1 MPSNIMLTKSFLN
14 QPPATHETRPEKIE
28 RALGFMDGPLK
39 RVGGFFL
46 PNLKGV
52 LVGRKSFPAL
62 VEKMA
67 AGLSALTQ
75 DGIREE
81 AARVGAG
88 LSRSGFTPEL
98 AARAFALV
106 REVAGRTLG
115 KRHFA
120 VQLLGGWAMLNGMVA
135 EMETGEGKTLT
146 ATLTAATVALAGMPV
161 HVISVNDYLTRRDA
175 EEMGAVYRA
184 LGLTVGCVTQE
195 VEPDLRRRQY
205 QADITYCTNKDVT
218 FDYLRDK
225 LVLRDRFHPV
235 RLHADNLLGRGGGLN
250 RLALRGLVFAIVDE
264 ADSVFIDEAR
274 TPLVISGSKNRQ
286 EEERFFAEA
295 LALAGKLA
303 REEDF
308 VLDRSRNLVSFTR
321 GGRRKLAGLATAMD
335 EVWSGKLR
343 REEMAAK
350 ALTALHFFQRDEHY
364 VVREDKVQ
372 IVDEFTGRIMA
383 DRSWEQGLHQL
394 IEVKEGCP
402 LTDKKETLARISYQ
416 RFFRRYLFLAGMT
429 GTAAEVRGEL
439 WKTYGLA
446 TLKIATN
453 RPCRRKRLRDLVLP
467 TAAEKWQ
474 RVLAS
479 AVEVHR
485 QGRPV
490 LIGTRSVAAS
500 EHLGGIFAGA
510 GLDFQLLNAKQ
521 DEAEAAII
529 AGAGEPGRIT
539 IATNMAG
546 RGTDIKLAAGIAE
559 AGGLHVIITEI
570 HDAARVDRQLVGRCA
585 RQGDNGTCQAILS
598 LEDRMLDNTA
608 KMLKSWVVELY
619 GVNRTM
625 GMLAGRFLFARA
637 QKKIEKF
644 HAGIRRQLIK
654 HDAGQ
659 GEMLSFSGRI
669 E

>member
-1 MPSNIMLTKSFLN
+1 MLTKSFLN

-28 RALGFMDGPLK
+28 RAAGFMDGLFK
-39 RVGGFFL
+39 RIGGFFL

-52 LVGRKSFPAL
+52 VVGRKSFPVL
-62 VEKMA
+62 VEKMS
-67 AGLSALTQ
+67 AGLSSLTQ

-98 AARAFALV
+98 AARSFALV

-115 KRHFA
+115 KRHFE

-146 ATLTAATVALAGMPV
+146 ATLAAATAALAGMPV
-161 HVISVNDYLTRRDA
+161 HVISVNDYLTSRDA

-184 LGLTVGCVTQE
+184 LGLSVGCVTQE
-195 VEPDLRRRQY
+195 VEPDLRRREY
-205 QADITYCTNKDVT
+205 LADITYCTNKDVT

-235 RLHADNLLGRGGGLN
+235 RLHADNLLGRGGSLN
-250 RLALRGLVFAIVDE
+250 QLALRGLVFAIIDE

-295 LALAGKLA
+295 LALAARLE

-308 VLDRSRNLVSFTR
+308 VLDRSRNLVNFTR
-321 GGRRKLAGLATAMD
+321 GGRRKLEGLAAEMD

-485 QGRPV
+485 RGRPV

-500 EHLGGIFAGA
+500 EHLGGIFAGE

-521 DEAEAAII
+521 DEEEAAII

-570 HDAARVDRQLVGRCA
+570 HDAARVDRQLAGRCA

-598 LEDRMLDNTA
+598 LEDRMLDNTP
-608 KMLKSWVVELY
+608 KMLKSFVAELY
-619 GVNRTM
+619 GINRTM